1 MAVITLTSDYG
12 LVDYRV
18 AAIKGAIASLNE
30 SVRVIDITHDIQAY
44 DLKQAAYIVR
54 DAYKY
59 FPKGSVHIISV
70 DSFYRKEVKSLVYKV
85 DGHYF
90 ISADNG
96 ILSLVFPDINPE
108 GIYEITFN
116 NRFDDVVN
124 LLSVDVFAPIA
135 VHLCSGG
142 LPEVIGRSFSNP
154 KELKLPIPTYKT
166 QEKMIIGEVIYID
179 NFGNVVT
186 NISKDLFMRTKAGF
200 SDFKIKFR
208 TLSLSKIYNYY
219 TEFITNWKEE
229 QDGVGKAVAV
239 FNNRELLEI
248 TIYKGMK
255 TNGAQSLLGLSVGER
270 VYIEY
275 C

>member
-1 MAVITLTSDYG
+1 
-12 LVDYRV
+12 
-18 AAIKGAIASLNE
+18 
-30 SVRVIDITHDIQAY
+30 
-44 DLKQAAYIVR
+44 
-54 DAYKY
+54 
-59 FPKGSVHIISV
+59 
-70 DSFYRKEVKSLVYKV
+70 
-85 DGHYF
+85 
-90 ISADNG
+90 
-96 ILSLVFPDINPE
+96 
-108 GIYEITFN
+108 
-116 NRFDDVVN
+116 
-124 LLSVDVFAPIA
+124 
-135 VHLCSGG
+135 
-142 LPEVIGRSFSNP
+142 
-154 KELKLPIPTYKT
+154 
-166 QEKMIIGEVIYID
+166 MIIGEVIYID

-219 TEFITNWKEE
+219 TEFITNWEEE

-248 TIYKGMK
+248 TIYKGIK